1 MFQTLTESRRSRSR
15 RVGGAAMSVAAHWLV
30 VLGLVLASAEASPT
44 RTASRAEVVV
54 FQRPAEK
61 PRPPVPAAPEI
72 AAPRPVRE
80 VVALK
85 APLGIPNVIPE
96 IDLRRAVTDPR
107 EFAIRRIGTDRDAAV
122 GGTSRGVPPGVNAVL
137 TVLEVEQSVRVAG
150 EPITPVYP
158 DALRRAGVEGEVLVS
173 FVVDT
178 LGRAEPSSFTV
189 LRATHELFAQAV
201 RAAVARQRFDPARV
215 GSRAVRQLVQQLF
228 SFTIS
233 R

>member
-1 MFQTLTESRRSRSR
+1 MFQTLSESRRSRSR
-15 RVGGAAMSVAAHWLV
+15 RVGGAAMSVAGHCLV

-44 RTASRAEVVV
+44 RTASRAEAVV
-54 FQRPAEK
+54 FQRPEK
-61 PRPPVPAAPEI
+61 QRPPVPPAPEI
-72 AAPRPVRE
+72 AAPPPVRE
-80 VVALK
+80 VAAFT

-107 EFAIRRIGTDRDAAV
+107 EFAVRRIGTDRDAAV
-122 GGTSRGVPPGVNAVL
+122 GGTSRGVPPGGDAVL

>member
-1 MFQTLTESRRSRSR
+1 
-15 RVGGAAMSVAAHWLV
+15 MSFAAHWLV
-30 VLGLVLASAEASPT
+30 VLCLVLTSAEASPT
-44 RTASRAEVVV
+44 RTTSRAEDVV
-54 FQRPAEK
+54 FQRTPET
-61 PRPPVPAAPEI
+61 PRPPVPTAPEI
-72 AAPRPVRE
+72 AAPPPVRE
-80 VVALK
+80 VAAFT
-85 APLGIPNVIPE
+85 APLVIPDVIPE
-96 IDLRRAVTDPR
+96 IDLGRAMTDPR
-107 EFAIRRIGTDRDAAV
+107 EFAIRRIGTDRDSPV
-122 GGTSRGVPPGVNAVL
+122 GDESPGGLPGGDAVL
-137 TVLEVEQSVRVAG
+137 TAREVEQSARVAG

-201 RAAVARQRFDPARV
+201 RAAVARQRFDPARL
-215 GSRAVRQLVQQLF
+215 GFRPVRQIVQQPF